1 MGSFKQGLSFQNQ
14 LLNEFIG
21 YTLQKKNLV
30 QNINARCV
38 SHTEIDGVFIVIPG
52 HLCSCIQS
60 NIRECY
66 SNKCQLL
73 INHMCNTLQ

>member
-30 QNINARCV
+30 KNINARCV
-38 SHTEIDGVFIVIPG
+38 SHTEIDGVFY
-52 HLCSCIQS
+52 
-60 NIRECY
+60 CY
-66 SNKCQLL
+66 PWTSMFLYPIKYQRMLL
-73 INHMCNTLQ
+73 Q

>member
-38 SHTEIDGVFIVIPG
+38 SHTEIDGVFYCLSLDIYV
-52 HLCSCIQS
+52 LVS
-60 NIRECY
+60 NQISENVTPI
-66 SNKCQLL
+66 SVNF
-73 INHMCNTLQ
+73 